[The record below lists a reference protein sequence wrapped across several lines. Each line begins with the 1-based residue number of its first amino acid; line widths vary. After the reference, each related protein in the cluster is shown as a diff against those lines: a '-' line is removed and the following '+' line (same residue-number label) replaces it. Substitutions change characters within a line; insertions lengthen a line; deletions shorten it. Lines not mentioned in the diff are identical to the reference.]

1 MRNKKETI
9 RKFVS
14 LINNEEEQG
23 GLWLPNIQ
31 RSFVWSEE
39 QIEKLFDSIMREYPI
54 GNFLIWKT
62 KEPVKMRKFVNNY
75 RNGLKLIDFY
85 VPKIS
90 RSS

>member
-14 LINNEEEQG
+14 MVNNEEEQG

-31 RSFVWSEE
+31 RYFIWKKE

-54 GNFLIWKT
+54 GKIWT
-62 KEPVKMRKFVNNY
+62 SY
-75 RNGLKLIDFY
+75 ILL
-85 VPKIS
+85 S
-90 RSS
+90 